1 MTQQPL
7 ITILMATYN
16 GEAFIKEQLDSI
28 LSQTYKN
35 WMLWVRDDGSTDRT
49 VEILKSYASKHPK
62 ISVFINDTEER
73 GACLNFAALFRMA
86 KLDEH
91 IKYIMF
97 CDQDDIWLST
107 KIEVSLHE
115 MTRQEI
121 LYPNEPVLVYTD
133 LDLVDQNGVR
143 TGNHLKLKRKIDLRN
158 LVSFNY
164 VLGCTMLL
172 NRAMIYKIQS
182 IPRVAANHDYWIAL
196 VASLYR
202 SSYMNERL
210 IQYRQHTQ
218 NVSGNVINNSSF
230 LARIRRHI
238 TAPQHEIGVTKL
250 KLLMLRGFYKCYENE
265 MEPAK
270 RKMLHEYL
278 NAYDNNNRLKLCYLI
293 LKYKMF
299 KKGFFQSLMTFY
311 QVLFFYDRI
320 AEA

>member
-1 MTQQPL
+1 MAQPL

-16 GEAFIKEQLDSI
+16 GEAFIKEQLNSI

-35 WMLWVRDDGSTDRT
+35 WVLWVRDDGSTDRT
-49 VEILKSYASKHPK
+49 VEILESYALKYPK
-62 ISVFINDTEER
+62 ISVFKNDTGER

-91 IKYIMF
+91 VKYVMF
-97 CDQDDIWLST
+97 CDQDDVWLST
-107 KIEVSLHE
+107 KVEITLRE
-115 MTRQEI
+115 MVRQEI
-121 LYPNEPVLVYTD
+121 LYPNEPMLIYTD
-133 LDLVDQNGVR
+133 LELIDQNGVR
-143 TGNHLKLKRKIDLRN
+143 TGNHLRLKNKIDLRN

-172 NRAMIYKIQS
+172 NRAMIYKIQH
-182 IPRVAANHDYWIAL
+182 IPQVAINHDYWIAL
-196 VASLYR
+196 VSSLYR
-202 SSYMNERL
+202 SSYINERL

-218 NVSGNVINNSSF
+218 NVSGNVVNNSSF
-230 LARIRRHI
+230 AARIRRHI
-238 TAPQHEIGVTKL
+238 TAPQREIKL
-250 KLLMLRGFYKCYENE
+250 TRIKLLMLKEFYRCYENE
-265 MEPAK
+265 MDTDK
-270 RKMLHEYL
+270 KTMLREYL
-278 NAYDNNNRLKLCYLI
+278 GAYDHNNRLKVCYLI

>member
-1 MTQQPL
+1 MAQPL

-16 GEAFIKEQLDSI
+16 GEAFIKEQLNSI

-35 WMLWVRDDGSTDRT
+35 WALWVRDDGSTDHT
-49 VEILKSYASKHPK
+49 VEILKSYALKYPK
-62 ISVFINDTEER
+62 ISVFLNDTDER
-73 GACLNFAALFRMA
+73 GACQNFSVLFRMA

-91 IKYIMF
+91 VKYVMF

-107 KIEVSLHE
+107 KIEITLRE
-115 MTRQEI
+115 MARQEI
-121 LYPNEPVLVYTD
+121 LYPAEPVLVYTD
-133 LDLVDQNGVR
+133 LELVDQDGIR
-143 TGNHLKLKRKIDLRN
+143 TGNHLRLKDKIDLRN

-172 NRAMIYKIQS
+172 NRAMIYKIQH
-182 IPRVAANHDYWIAL
+182 IPNKAANHDYWIAL

-202 SSYMNERL
+202 SSYLNERL

-218 NVSGNVINNSSF
+218 NVSGNVVNNSSF
-230 LARIRRHI
+230 IARIRRHL
-238 TAPQHEIGVTKL
+238 TAPQHEIKANRI
-250 KLLMLRGFYKCYENE
+250 KLLMLKEFYRCYENE
-265 MEPAK
+265 MDPGK
-270 RKMLHEYL
+270 KIMLREYL
-278 NAYDNNNRLKLCYLI
+278 DAYDNKNRLKVCYLI

-299 KKGFFQSLMTFY
+299 KRGFFQSLMTFY